1 MSTNHQETSLAL
13 DLRRGLPDALRVLLA
28 EYPRTGW
35 EGDPGYTGL
44 IQFWL
49 DRHMMF
55 RRILE
60 ALQERTEGLRD
71 GKLDPVRFR
80 QQLARLGGT
89 FVQELHGHHS
99 IEDMHYFPILAQKD
113 SRIADGFALLD
124 RDHHALDG
132 HLNRFVEKVND
143 ALQAKDTDKR
153 AFGRF
158 HEELNHLDRLLDR
171 HLIDEE
177 ELVVP
182 VILKYGANGLA

>member
-1 MSTNHQETSLAL
+1 MNTSPMQPTLAL
-13 DLRRGLPDALRVLLA
+13 DLRKGLPDALRVLLA
-28 EYPRTGW
+28 EYPRSGW
-35 EGDPGYTGL
+35 EADPGYAGL

-60 ALQERTEGLRD
+60 ALQERTEARQD
-71 GKLDPVRFR
+71 GKLDPAQFR

-99 IEDMHYFPILAQKD
+99 IEDMHYFPVLAQKD

-132 HLNRFVEKVND
+132 HLNRFVEKANE
-143 ALQAKDTDKR
+143 ALQAKDADKR
-153 AFGRF
+153 AIGSF
-158 HEELNHLDRLLDR
+158 HKELGHLDGLLDR